1 MNNAAGD
8 FKLKSALI
16 YYCENPRVHKNY
28 AKFTLLV
35 LYKWNTKAYITANLF
50 IAWFTEYFKP
60 IVETYSYCSMTMNLV
75 TQKL

>member
-1 MNNAAGD
+1 M
-8 FKLKSALI
+8 
-16 YYCENPRVHKNY
+16 
-28 AKFTLLV
+28 

-50 IAWFTEYFKP
+50 TGWFTEYFKP